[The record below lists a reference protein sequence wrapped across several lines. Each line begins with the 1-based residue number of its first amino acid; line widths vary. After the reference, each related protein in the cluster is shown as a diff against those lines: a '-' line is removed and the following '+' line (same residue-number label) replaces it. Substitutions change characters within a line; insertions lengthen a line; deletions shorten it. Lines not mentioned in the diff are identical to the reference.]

1 MKRHRCARGLVS
13 AACLSVVV
21 AFAGGGV
28 GVAQAQPQ
36 PAPPPLPPAIDP
48 LLPLNPAVTVNP
60 NDDGGQTSVQG
71 DFGRFCEN
79 WWVHCQ

>member
-1 MKRHRCARGLVS
+1 MKCQGCARGLV
-13 AACLSVVV
+13 AACLSFV
-21 AFAGGGV
+21 AFAGGV
-28 GVAQAQPQ
+28 GVARAQPE

-48 LLPLNPAVTVNP
+48 LLPLNPGQWVDPNNEGDLSSVN
-60 NDDGGQTSVQG
+60 G